1 MKTLFRVSTIVA
13 LAAMFVWTGVALSE
27 EAIPEAGSFEYLQAM
42 ETGALPSQIA
52 GVISEAGPEA
62 ESAEAGL
69 KVEPALETGKLPAE
83 GFVCESPECV
93 SLELGWLR
101 YRAGIDTP

>member
-1 MKTLFRVSTIVA
+1 MKTIFRASMTVA
-13 LAAMFVWTGVALSE
+13 LLALLVWSGVAVSA
-27 EAIPEAGSFEYLQAM
+27 EAVPEPGTFEYLQAM

-69 KVEPALETGKLPAE
+69 KVEPALDTGKLPAE